1 MSDIDALL
9 ALTSQMTQ
17 EGIRRLLVIS
27 GDAAWC
33 RERAEAIRAALPGDW
48 LWVAPDAPAQPR
60 CTPQALRPLLGREGG
75 PAVGA
80 AGRG

>member
-1 MSDIDALL
+1 MSDIDALQ

-33 RERAEAIRAALPGDW
+33 RKRAEAIRAALPGDW
-48 LWVAPDAPAQPR
+48 LWVAPDA
-60 CTPQALRPLLGREGG
+60 
-75 PAVGA
+75 
-80 AGRG
+80 

>member
-1 MSDIDALL
+1 MSDIDALQ

-48 LWVAPDAPAQPR
+48 LWVAPCLLYTSDAADEHR
-60 CTPQALRPLLGREGG
+60 CRSR
-75 PAVGA
+75 
-80 AGRG
+80 

>member
-1 MSDIDALL
+1 MSDIDALQ

-48 LWVAPDAPAQPR
+48 LLSLIHISEPTRRRLNLVCR
-60 CTPQALRPLLGREGG
+60 L
-75 PAVGA
+75 
-80 AGRG
+80 

>member
-1 MSDIDALL
+1 MSDIDALQ

-33 RERAEAIRAALPGDW
+33 RKRAEAIRAALPGDW
-48 LWVAPDAPAQPR
+48 LWVASIHGKDKMASKTAGAVAKAAFADR
-60 CTPQALRPLLGREGG
+60 GRES
-75 PAVGA
+75 V
-80 AGRG
+80 